1 MGGHASSNYKP
12 LFLRGLEGDVDY
24 CVLTSNRVKRSIKVS
39 EICASITME
48 VKKRLKK
55 KQLKRWVFKSVL
67 QAVIDV

>member
-1 MGGHASSNYKP
+1 MGVHASSNYKP

-24 CVLTSNRVKRSIKVS
+24 CLLTSNRVKRSIKVS

-55 KQLKRWVFKSVL
+55 N
-67 QAVIDV
+67 D